1 VTNVTYFCSLLI
13 PRTFLIGSMDQNCEL
28 FLISTSRAN
37 VASLGPTNLLPQ
49 ISKSY
54 LLVPAVILPWGYSGQ
69 HMPFELTFF
78 GKRAVK
84 HTTKRNMSS
93 LLHTKTT
100 SACQQK
106 MRVNF
111 SRNVAITPTITRKE
125 LRPEEVRAAWYS
137 AEEYSSIKDACLKQV
152 NKIDQGKTLK
162 DKKYCARGL
171 EGHTRLGRITR
182 SQNRSLSIDVVLDE
196 QAILQ
201 IDEGFVGEMTLAQ
214 VYQNT
219 TSSCQ
224 VSAIAMGLLDQ
235 HVAEKLTCDKVGFT
249 PSPQNRVLTAR
260 SA

>member
-1 VTNVTYFCSLLI
+1 
-13 PRTFLIGSMDQNCEL
+13 
-28 FLISTSRAN
+28 
-37 VASLGPTNLLPQ
+37 
-49 ISKSY
+49 
-54 LLVPAVILPWGYSGQ
+54 
-69 HMPFELTFF
+69 
-78 GKRAVK
+78 
-84 HTTKRNMSS
+84 MSS

-106 MRVNF
+106 RRVNF
-111 SRNVAITPTITRKE
+111 SRNVAIIPTITRKE

-152 NKIDQGKTLK
+152 IKIDQGKSLK

-196 QAILQ
+196 QEAILQ
-201 IDEGFVGEMTLAQ
+201 FDEGFVGEMTLAQ

-219 TSSCQ
+219 TSSCH

-235 HVAEKLTCDKVGFT
+235 HVAGKLTCDKVGFT

-260 SA
+260 SE